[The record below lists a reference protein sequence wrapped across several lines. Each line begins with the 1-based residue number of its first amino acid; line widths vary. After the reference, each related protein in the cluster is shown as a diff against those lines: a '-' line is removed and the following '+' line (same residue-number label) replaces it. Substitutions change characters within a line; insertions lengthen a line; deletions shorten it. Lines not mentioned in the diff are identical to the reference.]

1 MVRHDPL
8 SHRGP
13 PLGGKFKTEPVM
25 QPVPSSLFTLRPVE
39 EYERLWAA
47 GKVNLD
53 QAIRNIK
60 AYLDIGLPGADAEEL
75 EELSDRLVSLTKR
88 TRE

>member
-8 SHRGP
+8 SQRGP
-13 PLGGKFKTEPVM
+13 PVGGKLVKVPVM
-25 QPVPSSLFTLRPVE
+25 SPVPSSLFTLRPVE
-39 EYERLWAA
+39 EYELLWAA

-60 AYLDIGLPGADAEEL
+60 AYLEIGLPGANTEDL
-75 EELSDRLVSLTKR
+75 EEMSDRLVSVIKR
-88 TRE
+88 TRK

>member
-1 MVRHDPL
+1 M
-8 SHRGP
+8 S
-13 PLGGKFKTEPVM
+13 
-25 QPVPSSLFTLRPVE
+25 PVPSSLFTLRPVE
-39 EYERLWAA
+39 EYELLWTA

-60 AYLDIGLPGADAEEL
+60 AYLDIGLPGANTEEL
-75 EELSDRLVSLTKR
+75 EELSDQLTSLTKR